1 MSLQHPTL
9 IKYLWPKMPKSTS
22 IFECCNIFAFFW
34 GSLLLL
40 NPEKL
45 HIYIYNA
52 SVKCW
57 HYVIFGSNVFKLL
70 KQNRWVKSA
79 TCTSLPSASH
89 FLNDEVTIILNFFFL
104 SLMNHM
110 SQVRVSYAVITNGQ
124 CKWLITQKVIS
135 HTAD

>member
-1 MSLQHPTL
+1 MLLQHPTL
-9 IKYLWPKMPKSTS
+9 VKYLWPKMPKSTS
-22 IFECCNIFAFFW
+22 IFEFCNI
-34 GSLLLL
+34 
-40 NPEKL
+40 L
-45 HIYIYNA
+45 HSFEVHFCYWTPRNYIYNA

-135 HTAD
+135 HTTD